1 MSPKQRF
8 ISTRNTEPWNNVAAS
23 AMFVEACD
31 FALLELVSQGRE
43 NNAYSDQARAHQID
57 GAREV
62 LRLLSTIGLKEE
74 PKEHRHEEPLDY
86 GYGHPQPIPIHK
98 TK

>member
-8 ISTRNTEPWNNVAAS
+8 LANQNTESWNNIAAS
-23 AMFVEACD
+23 TVFQTACD
-31 FALLELVSQGRE
+31 FAVLELISKPRE
-43 NNAYSDQARAHQID
+43 GNAYSDQARAHQID

-74 PKEHRHEEPLDY
+74 PKEPKHEQPLEY
-86 GYGHPQPIPIHK
+86 GYGFPQPIPIN
-98 TK
+98 TKK